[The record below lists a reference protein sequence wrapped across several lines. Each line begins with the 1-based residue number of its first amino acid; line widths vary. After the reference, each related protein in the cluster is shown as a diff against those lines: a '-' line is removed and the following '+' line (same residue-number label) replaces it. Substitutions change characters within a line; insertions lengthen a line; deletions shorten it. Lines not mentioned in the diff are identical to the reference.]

1 MKDLLARLTDAFG
14 PSGREEAV
22 RQVIGAELEAMGRRP
37 IADRL
42 GNLVAVAPGRGGGSR
57 ILLAAHMDEIGLIVT
72 HVDENGFA
80 RFAPV
85 GGHSPQTLLG
95 QRVRFADGTAG
106 TIGVERLDDPKD
118 LKIDKLF
125 IDCGGPRPA
134 VRVGEVCGFAAPLAA
149 AGGERWISHAMDDR
163 VGCLVLLE
171 TARALADHPHEIHFA
186 FTVQEEVGLR
196 GARTAGYNADPE
208 LALAIDVTAT
218 GDTPKARTMDVAL
231 GKGAAIKVR
240 DNSLLAHPYVIGWL
254 RGAGERRGIPHQ
266 MEVLEFGGTDAGA
279 IHTGRAGVRSGAVS
293 IPCRH
298 VHTPGEMVD
307 AADVRACVDLLVE
320 ALSAPL
326 P

>member
-1 MKDLLARLTDAFG
+1 MKDLLARLTDTFG
-14 PSGREEAV
+14 PSGREDQV
-22 RQVIGAELEAMGRRP
+22 RALIGAELEAMGHQCKVDP
-37 IADRL
+37 L
-42 GNLVAVAPGRGGGSR
+42 GNLVAVRPGRPGGAR
-57 ILLAAHMDEIGLIVT
+57 ILLAAHMDEIGLMVT
-72 HVDENGFA
+72 HVDDDGFA

-85 GGHSPQTLLG
+85 GGHSPQNLLA
-95 QRVRFADGTAG
+95 QRVRFADGTLG
-106 TIGVERLDDPKD
+106 TIGAERLDDPKD
-118 LKIDKLF
+118 LRLDKLF

-134 VRVGEVCGFAAPLAA
+134 VRTGEMCVIVQSLHADGQ
-149 AGGERWISHAMDDR
+149 RWISHAMDDR

-171 TARALADHPHEIHFA
+171 AARALRESPHEVHFA

-196 GARTAGYNADPE
+196 GARVAGYTADPE
-208 LALAIDVTAT
+208 LALAVDVTAT

-231 GKGAAIKVR
+231 GRGAAIKVR
-240 DNSLLAHPYVIGWL
+240 DNSLLAHPYVIDWL
-254 RGAGERRGIPHQ
+254 RGAAQRRGIPHQ

-307 AADVRACVDLLVE
+307 AGDVQACIDLLVE

>member
-1 MKDLLARLTDAFG
+1 MKDLLARLTDTFG
-14 PSGREEAV
+14 PSGREDAV
-22 RQVIGAELEAMGRRP
+22 RRVVGAELEAMGQRP
-37 IADRL
+37 LTDAL
-42 GNLVAVAPGRGGGSR
+42 GNLVAVLPGRGGGAR

-72 HVDENGFA
+72 HVDEHGFA

-95 QRVRFADGTAG
+95 QRVRFFDGTTG
-106 TIGVERLDDPKD
+106 TIGAERLDDPKD
-118 LKIDKLF
+118 LRIDRLF

-134 VRVGEVCGFAAPLAA
+134 VRVGEMCAFAAPMASD
-149 AGGERWISHAMDDR
+149 GGDRWMSHAMDDR

-171 TARALADHPHEIHFA
+171 AARALRDTPHEVHLA

-196 GARTAGYNADPE
+196 GARTAGYTADPE

-218 GDTPKARTMDVAL
+218 GDTPKARTMDVSL

-240 DNSLLAHPYVIGWL
+240 DNSLLAHPYVLGWL
-254 RGAGERRGIPHQ
+254 RGAAERRGIPHQ

-279 IHTGRAGVRSGAVS
+279 IHTVRAGVRSGAVS

-307 AADVRACVDLLVE
+307 AGDVRACVDLLVE
-320 ALSAPL
+320 ALTAPL

>member
-1 MKDLLARLTDAFG
+1 MKDLLARLMDAFG
-14 PSGREEAV
+14 PSGREDAV
-22 RQVIGAELEAMGRRP
+22 RALIGAELEAMGHRP
-37 IADRL
+37 QTDPL
-42 GNLVAVAPGRGGGSR
+42 GNLVAVRPGRPGGGR
-57 ILLAAHMDEIGLIVT
+57 VLLAAHMDEIGLMVT
-72 HVDENGFA
+72 HVDDNGFA
-80 RFAPV
+80 RFTPV
-85 GGHSPQTLLG
+85 GGHAASTLLG
-95 QRVRFADGTAG
+95 QRVRFADGTVG
-106 TIGVERLDDPKD
+106 TIGAERLDDPKD
-118 LKIDKLF
+118 LKVDKLF

-134 VRVGEVCGFAAPLAA
+134 VRTGEMCVLAGGLAA
-149 AGGERWISHAMDDR
+149 SGDRWIGKAMDDR

-171 TARALADHPHEIHFA
+171 AARALRDSPHEVHLA

-196 GARTAGYNADPE
+196 GARTAGYRADPE
-208 LALAIDVTAT
+208 LALAVDVTAT

-240 DNSLLAHPYVIGWL
+240 DNSLLAHPLVVDWL
-254 RGAGERRGIPHQ
+254 RDAAGRRGIPYQ

-293 IPCRH
+293 IPCRY